1 MEELNIGRSDVRDPT
16 AGLNEEDKTVLMH
29 ATEAEWVLY
38 LRSALQALCLMEDLD
53 DVAPLS
59 RDPPCTTAEICV
71 DLYIKF
77 TELASE
83 QSGRPVG
90 APMLREWVLALG
102 DQ

>member
-1 MEELNIGRSDVRDPT
+1 
-16 AGLNEEDKTVLMH
+16 
-29 ATEAEWVLY
+29 
-38 LRSALQALCLMEDLD
+38 MEDLD

-59 RDPPCTTAEICV
+59 RDPPCATAEKYM

-90 APMLREWVLALG
+90 APMLREWILALG
-102 DQ
+102 NQWKFN